1 MILINSMN
9 LPMLW
14 SIKQV
19 SPSLSNIFS
28 NSFLST
34 RGDKYGT
41 VMGREMM
48 GSFNPFV
55 IFLVL
60 SLLSVSLLFLFVLTF
75 SFSSDS
81 FISSTNFSS
90 DLLLICSE
98 LACDVPCWE
107 LKWNDNCVNFC
118 NTLVLERN
126 YSSNIFIVL

>member
-1 MILINSMN
+1 MIPINSMN

-41 VMGREMM
+41 VMGTEMM

-90 DLLLICSE
+90 DLLFICSE

-107 LKWNDNCVNFC
+107 L
-118 NTLVLERN
+118 
-126 YSSNIFIVL
+126 